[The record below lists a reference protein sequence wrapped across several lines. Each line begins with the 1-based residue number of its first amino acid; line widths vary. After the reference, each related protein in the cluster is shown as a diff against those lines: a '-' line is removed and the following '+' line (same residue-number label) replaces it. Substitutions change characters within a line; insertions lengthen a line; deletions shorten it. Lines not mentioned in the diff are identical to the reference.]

1 MGIMKIMMS
10 RVFCVFGFSMLLAA
24 VANAATA
31 STSTANAAAA
41 SAVTPDNGAKGGS
54 AQGWDQSFKAG
65 ATDQNGHYMG
75 GAQIIHMAGH
85 EGRLFAG
92 NSYWCDSRNIYQGGR
107 DRQTGWAQ
115 VLRLDRPG
123 GPWTVDLELG
133 PQYLRVEVLKS
144 VTFRTDGA
152 GKPLP
157 KPAPLL
163 LAGTFSP
170 SAGRVEVSL
179 FARNDATGKWT
190 KGTVYSGPRQR
201 GAEENFSVRAMCLHR
216 DKVTGADRL
225 FVTIGSLGI
234 FSGVYDE
241 TAPGKIKWTSQS
253 ESGPVETRPLAIIEA
268 DGDLFF
274 SAGRKIY
281 RRVDG
286 VHPTYKIVAD
296 MSDLYPTVPLN
307 ATGGIRG
314 LTAIPNPNDKGN
326 GKENGKE
333 KGKENDKEN
342 GRENGKGKEKGGKGQ
357 SLIFAMWAGK
367 PCRGDIYRLDPSA
380 DGGFTRVREACLGD
394 LMSRYLS
401 GNPVNMVGAAYSDFH
416 PVTDPVTGETVH
428 LIGFESWI
436 TGKRFPTW
444 GGVGKGGF
452 YAGAMVA
459 IRDAK
464 GRYRLR
470 EINGRSAPGKPVL
483 VAPYCFMLSPFAADG
498 GRVIYFGGMDA
509 NKKPATNM
517 AWIFSA
523 RLEDFLRD
531 EPGRDY

>member
-1 MGIMKIMMS
+1 MPPMPS
-10 RVFCVFGFSMLLAA
+10 RVFWFLPLPAALAA
-24 VANAATA
+24 AATLAAANNTAAPGAAANANAAIA
-31 STSTANAAAA
+31 
-41 SAVTPDNGAKGGS
+41 P
-54 AQGWDQSFKAG
+54 GWEQSYKAG
-65 ATDQNGHYMG
+65 STDQNGHYMG
-75 GAQIIHMAGH
+75 GAQILHLASH

-92 NSYWCDSRNIYQGGR
+92 NSYWCDARNIWWGGR

-123 GPWTVDLELG
+123 GPWSVDLELG
-133 PQYLRVEVLKS
+133 PQYLRLEILKS

-157 KPAPLL
+157 KPVELL
-163 LAGTFSP
+163 LASSASP
-170 SAGRVEVSL
+170 SPNRVEVSV
-179 FARNDATGKWT
+179 FARDDATGKWS
-190 KGTVYSGPRQR
+190 KGTVYSAPKQKDGK
-201 GAEENFSVRAMCLHR
+201 ENYSVRAMCLHR

-225 FVTIGSLGI
+225 FLTIGSLGI
-234 FSGVYDE
+234 FSGVLDAA
-241 TAPGKIKWTSQS
+241 APGKIKWSPQS

-286 VHPTYKIVAD
+286 PRPTYKIVAD
-296 MSDLYPTVPLN
+296 MSDLYPDVPPN
-307 ATGGIRG
+307 PTGGIRG
-314 LTAIPNPNDKGN
+314 LTAIPNPN
-326 GKENGKE
+326 GKA
-333 KGKENDKEN
+333 
-342 GRENGKGKEKGGKGQ
+342 GKGE

-380 DGGFTRVREACLGD
+380 DGKGGYTRAHEACLAD

-401 GNPVNMVGAAYSDFH
+401 GNPVTMVGAAYSDFH
-416 PVTDPVTGETVH
+416 PVTDPATGGTLH
-428 LIGFESWI
+428 LIGFESWT
-436 TGKRFPTW
+436 TGRRFPTW
-444 GGVGKGGF
+444 GGAGKSGGGF

-464 GRYRLR
+464 GHYRLK
-470 EINGRSAPGKPVL
+470 EINGRSTAAKPVL
-483 VAPYCFMLSPFAADG
+483 VAPYCFMLSPFAADKG
-498 GRVIYFGGMDA
+498 QVMYFGGLDA

-531 EPGRDY
+531 AP